1 MTQEETPEVQETP
14 ERALA
19 RLTHES
25 NAALDAFD
33 KAEKARTDLK
43 AAQRKEREA
52 MDKAHKEALS
62 KATSEVTKAAKKRDR
77 AAGLVL
83 TAQRAAR
90 ATTA

>member
-14 ERALA
+14 LQVVA
-19 RLTHES
+19 RLAQES
-25 NAALDAFD
+25 DAALDAFD

-43 AAQRKEREA
+43 AAQRKEREG
-52 MDKAHKEALS
+52 MDESHREALS